1 MSGREMQGWVPF
13 LEYFPTSLA

>member
-13 LEYFPTSLA
+13 LEYFPTSPA